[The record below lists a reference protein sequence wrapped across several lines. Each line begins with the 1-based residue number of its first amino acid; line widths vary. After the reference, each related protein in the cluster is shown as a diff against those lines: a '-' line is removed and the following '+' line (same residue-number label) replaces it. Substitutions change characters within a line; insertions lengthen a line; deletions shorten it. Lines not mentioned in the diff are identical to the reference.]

1 MTGKQKWKLM
11 AIILY
16 FYIGIFSL
24 VIDLKAGNTRY
35 LLYNMLFLV
44 SINLTFQIIEK
55 KSKN

>member
-1 MTGKQKWKLM
+1 MSEKQKWKLIAVM
-11 AIILY
+11 LY

-44 SINLTFQIIEK
+44 SINLIFQIIV
-55 KSKN
+55 KN